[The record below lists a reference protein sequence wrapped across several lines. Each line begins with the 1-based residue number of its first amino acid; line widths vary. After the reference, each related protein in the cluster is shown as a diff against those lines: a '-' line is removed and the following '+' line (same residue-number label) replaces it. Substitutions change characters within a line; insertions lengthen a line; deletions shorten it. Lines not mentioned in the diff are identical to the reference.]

1 MGFAARRLVP
11 ALLALGTFSCFDFQP
26 DPPEGPTAVPG
37 GRFTTVRVEY
47 RQPAGC
53 ENAAAACGNLV
64 VFFGSWMRPGQ
75 EIYLAATASNN
86 LWTGVATNVP
96 VNWPPTDEPHY
107 VRVFDPHLVNTSTGG
122 VTAARLQVGGQVI
135 YYYDQPGTPKESGL
149 IYVDDNGVGR
159 NPI

>member
-1 MGFAARRLVP
+1 MALAWRTAV
-11 ALLALGTFSCFDFQP
+11 ALLALGTVSCDFQP
-26 DPPEGPTAVPG
+26 EVEPGPTPVAG
-37 GRFTTVRVEY
+37 GRFASVRIEY

-53 ENAAAACGNLV
+53 ENAASACGNLV

-75 EIYLAATASNN
+75 EIYLQDATGTSV
-86 LWTGVATNVP
+86 WTGVAPSVP
-96 VNWPPTDEPHY
+96 VNWPPNDEPHY

-122 VTAARLQVGGQVI
+122 VTAARLQVGGQII

-159 NPI
+159 NPY